1 MSKKISIQE
10 KRRWLDLY
18 EQGRTEVQIAR
29 EVKRDPRTIVKGLEE
44 ASKDRRLSSVE
55 VEMLRS
61 ALFKH
66 QDQLTGI
73 LKNMAEMLMMPP
85 YNLELREEKE
95 GILSPI
101 PLSGVLLKPVS
112 NDQMGLEIHVE
123 NKLEWELLKEHLKQD
138 ELWDLI
144 KQWRKVLIDHV
155 WARWQFKQAIKS
167 NLLSG
172 TDLGS
177 PKYIDDKKLENLL
190 RELVD
195 LFYNVTTQRILG
207 IRKTTD
213 VQRLIDEKLL
223 HYSDTAQTRDK
234 LVSVFDSLP
243 GSVEAL
249 RIKDTYERL
258 SRITELAKGQV
269 DEILLLGM
277 VTGKCRVCRR
287 LGR

>member
-1 MSKKISIQE
+1 MSRKISIQE
-10 KRRWLDLY
+10 KKKWLEMY
-18 EQGRTEVQIAR
+18 EQGETEVQIAR
-29 EVKRDPRTIVKGLEE
+29 SLKRDPRTVTRGIEE
-44 ASKDRRLSSVE
+44 AIKNRRLAYAE
-55 VEMLRS
+55 DDILRN

-66 QDQLTGI
+66 QDQLIGI
-73 LKNMAEMLMMPP
+73 LKNMAEMLVMPP

-95 GILSPI
+95 GILAPI
-101 PLSGVLLKPVS
+101 PLPGALLKQVS
-112 NDQMGLEIHVE
+112 KEQMILEIHDE
-123 NKLEWELLKEHLKQD
+123 NRLEWELLKEHLKQD

-144 KQWRKVLIDHV
+144 RQWRKALIDHV
-155 WARWQFKQAIKS
+155 WAGWQFKQAVKS
-167 NLLSG
+167 NLLRD

-177 PKYIDDKKLENLL
+177 PKYTDDKKLENLL

-207 IRKTTD
+207 IPNATD

-223 HYSDTAQTRDK
+223 SYKDTAQTGDK
-234 LVSVFDSLP
+234 VVSIFASLP
-243 GSVEAL
+243 GSIEAF
-249 RIKDTYERL
+249 KVKNTYEEL
-258 SRITELAKGQV
+258 TKITKLAKRQV

>member
-95 GILSPI
+95 GILAPI
-101 PLSGVLLKPVS
+101 PLPGALLKQVS
-112 NDQMGLEIHVE
+112 KEQIILEIHDE
-123 NKLEWELLKEHLKQD
+123 NRLEWELLKEHLKQD